1 MEYMIREQ
9 REQVKKAVEDARTI
23 LEVAEKEKRELIPS
37 ERENIDRI
45 HARIDTLK
53 ADIERAETNE
63 EESRAISASL
73 GRKVLENDTPAKGS
87 IEQRKLAAKAWALAG
102 RGKEYITDEMRSAAE
117 HAGIRLDGAQ
127 FDTRALEA
135 ANTSGGGYSVP
146 NEPMG
151 PLYEFMKWFGSVRS
165 LAQVI
170 RTETG
175 ATLPIPTVT
184 DTANS
189 AAITTESSTIAS
201 STDPTFGQATLSS
214 YKYVSPIVKVSIE
227 LLRDASFDLPSFL
240 SRMLGT
246 RLGRAQQAAFT
257 TADGSSKP
265 QGVVY
270 GATATTAAATNAY
283 TMDEVMGLTYAVDK
297 AYRDGAVLMAHDTTI
312 KNLRLVKDS
321 ENRYLWE
328 PSVKVGAPDVFN
340 GYAVFTN
347 NDMDSALTTGK
358 QLFLFGN
365 LGVGYLIRD
374 VGGPVFA
381 REDHLYWATQQVGF
395 LAYQF
400 SDAKVIDNTAIKRL
414 QLA

>member
-9 REQVKKAVEDARTI
+9 REQVKKAVEDARRI
-23 LEVAEKEKRELIPS
+23 IEGAEKEKRELIPS
-37 ERENIDRI
+37 ERENVDKI
-45 HARIDTLK
+45 HAHIDTLK
-53 ADIERAETNE
+53 KDIERAETNE
-63 EESRAISASL
+63 AESRAITASM
-73 GRKVLENDTPAKGS
+73 GRQIRENETPAKS
-87 IEQRKLAAKAWALAG
+87 AVEQRKLAAKAWGLAG
-102 RGKEYITDEMRSAAE
+102 CGAGYITDEMREAAIA
-117 HAGIRLDGAQ
+117 AGVNLNGAQ
-127 FDTRALEA
+127 LDTRALQVA
-135 ANTSGGGYSVP
+135 TTSSGGYAVP
-146 NEPMG
+146 DDKMG

-165 LAQVI
+165 LSHVI
-170 RTETG
+170 TTEIG
-175 ATLPIPTVT
+175 SSLPIPTVT

-214 YKYVSPIVKVSIE
+214 YKYVSPIVKVSVE
-227 LLRDASFDLPSFL
+227 LLRDSSFDLPSFL

-246 RLGRAQQAAFT
+246 RLGRAQNAAFT
-257 TADGSSKP
+257 SADGSSKP

-270 GATATTAAATNAY
+270 GATATTASATNAY
-283 TMDEVMGLTYAVDK
+283 TMDEVIGLTYAVDR
-297 AYRDGAVLMAHDTTI
+297 AYRDGAVLMAHDTSI
-312 KNLRLVKDS
+312 KGLRLLKDS
-321 ENRYLWE
+321 NNQYLWE
-328 PSVKVGAPDVFN
+328 PSLKVGAPDVFN
-340 GYAVFTN
+340 GHAVFAN
-347 NDMDSALTTGK
+347 NDMDSALTTAK

-381 REDHLYWATQQVGF
+381 REDHLYWATQEVGF

>member
-9 REQVKKAVEDARTI
+9 REQVKKAVEDARAI
-23 LEVAEKEKRELIPS
+23 LGVAEKEQRELSSS
-37 ERENIDRI
+37 ERENVDKL

-53 ADIERAETNE
+53 KDIERAETNE
-63 EESRAISASL
+63 EESRAISASM
-73 GRKVLENDTPAKGS
+73 GRKVRESETPALGEV
-87 IEQRKLAAKAWALAG
+87 EQRRLAAKAWGLAG
-102 RGKEYITDEMRSAAE
+102 RGAEHITEEMREAAK
-117 HAGIRLDGAQ
+117 ASGVSLNGAQ
-127 FDTRALEA
+127 FDTRALQV

-146 NEPMG
+146 NEKMG
-151 PLYEFMKWFGSVRS
+151 PLYEFMKWYGSVRS

-170 RTETG
+170 TTESG
-175 ATLPIPTVT
+175 ASMPIPTVT

-189 AAITTESSTIAS
+189 ASTTTESSTISS

-227 LLRDASFDLPSFL
+227 LLRDASFDLPAFL

-246 RLGRAQQAAFT
+246 RLGRKQQADFT
-257 TADGSSKP
+257 SADGSSKV

-283 TMDEVMGLTYAVDK
+283 TMDEVMGLTYAVDR

-328 PSVKVGAPDVFN
+328 PSLKVGAPDVFN
-340 GYAVFTN
+340 GYAVFAN

-381 REDHLYWATQQVGF
+381 REDHLYWATQEVGF

-400 SDAKVIDNTAIKRL
+400 SDGKVIDNTAIKRL

>member
-9 REQVKKAVEDARTI
+9 REQVKKAVEDARRI
-23 LEVAEKEKRELIPS
+23 IEGAEKEKRELIPS
-37 ERENIDRI
+37 ERENVDKI
-45 HARIDTLK
+45 HSRIDTLK
-53 ADIERAETNE
+53 QDIERAERNE
-63 EESRAISASL
+63 EESRAISASM
-73 GRKVLENDTPAKGS
+73 GRKVRENGAPERGDVEK
-87 IEQRKLAAKAWALAG
+87 RKLAAKAWALSG
-102 RGKEYITDEMRSAAE
+102 RGAGYVTDEMRAAAE
-117 HAGIRLDGAQ
+117 YAGINLNGAD
-127 FDTRALEA
+127 FDTRALQVA
-135 ANTSGGGYSVP
+135 TNTSGGHSVP
-146 NEPMG
+146 NESMG
-151 PLYEFMKWFGSVRS
+151 PLYEYMKWYGSVRS

-170 RTETG
+170 TTTSG
-175 ATLPIPTVT
+175 ASLPIPTVT

-189 AAITTESSTIAS
+189 ASITTESSTISS

-227 LLRDASFDLPSFL
+227 LLRDASFDVPGFL

-283 TMDEVMGLTYAVDK
+283 TMDEVIGLTYAVDK

-321 ENRYLWE
+321 QNRYLWE
-328 PSVKVGAPDVFN
+328 PSVKVGTPDVFN

-347 NDMDSALTTGK
+347 NDMDSAVTTGK

-365 LGVGYLIRD
+365 LGIGYLIRD

-381 REDHLYWATQQVGF
+381 REDHLYWATQEVGF

>member
-23 LEVAEKEKRELIPS
+23 LAGAEKEKRELSPS
-37 ERENIDRI
+37 ERENVDKI

-53 ADIERAETNE
+53 KDIERAETNE
-63 EESRAISASL
+63 AESRAISESL
-73 GRKVLENDTPAKGS
+73 GRKVRETRIEKSPE
-87 IEQRKLAAKAWALAG
+87 EQRKLAATAWGLAG
-102 RGKEYITDEMRSAAE
+102 RGSRFITDEMREAA
-117 HAGIRLDGAQ
+117 AQ
-127 FDTRALEA
+127 VGVNLNAADFDTRALQTA
-135 ANTSGGGYSVP
+135 PPSSGGYAVP
-146 NEPMG
+146 NDKMG
-151 PLYEFMKWFGSVRS
+151 PLYEFMKWYGSVRS
-165 LAQVI
+165 LSNVI
-170 RTETG
+170 TTELG
-175 ATLPIPTVT
+175 STLPVPTVT

-189 AAITTESSTIAS
+189 ASITTESSTISS

-227 LLRDASFDLPSFL
+227 LLRDASFDLPGFL

-246 RLGRAQQAAFT
+246 RLGRAQQADFT
-257 TADGSSKP
+257 TANGSSKP
-265 QGVVY
+265 QGCVY

-283 TMDEVMGLTYAVDK
+283 TMDEVIGLKYAIDI
-297 AYRDGAVLMAHDTTI
+297 AYRQGAVFMAHDTTI

-328 PSVKVGAPDVFN
+328 PSLKVGAPDVFD
-340 GYAVFTN
+340 GQSIFAN
-347 NDMDSALTTGK
+347 NFMDSAVTTGK

-374 VGGPVFA
+374 VGGPVFQ
-381 REDHLYWATQQVGF
+381 REDHLYWATQEVGF

>member
-23 LEVAEKEKRELIPS
+23 LGVAEKEKRELNPS
-37 ERENIDRI
+37 ERENVDKI

-53 ADIERAETNE
+53 ADIERAEKSE
-63 EESRAISASL
+63 EESRAISASM
-73 GRKVLENDTPAKGS
+73 GRKVRDTETPARGEVEK
-87 IEQRKLAAKAWALAG
+87 RRLAVKAWGLAG
-102 RGKEYITDEMRSAAE
+102 RGSEHITEEMREAA
-117 HAGIRLDGAQ
+117 ASVGVNLTGAQ
-127 FDTRALEA
+127 FDTRALQV

-146 NEPMG
+146 DDKMG

-165 LAQVI
+165 LSQVI
-170 RTETG
+170 TTQSG
-175 ATLPIPTVT
+175 ASLPIPTVT

-246 RLGRAQQAAFT
+246 RLGRAQNAAFT

-265 QGVVY
+265 QGAVY

-283 TMDEVMGLTYAVDK
+283 TMDEVIGLTYAVDR
-297 AYRDGAVLMAHDTTI
+297 AYRDGAVLMAHDTSI
-312 KNLRLVKDS
+312 KGLRLLKDS
-321 ENRYLWE
+321 NNQYLWE
-328 PSVKVGAPDVFN
+328 PSLKVGAPDVFN
-340 GYAVFTN
+340 GHAVFAN

-381 REDHLYWATQQVGF
+381 REDHLYWATQEVGF